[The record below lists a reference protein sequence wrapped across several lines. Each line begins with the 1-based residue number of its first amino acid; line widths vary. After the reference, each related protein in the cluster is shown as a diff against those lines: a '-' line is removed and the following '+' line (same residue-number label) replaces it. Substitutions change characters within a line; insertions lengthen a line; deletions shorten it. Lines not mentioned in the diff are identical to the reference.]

1 MMWPVGEWRGWQ
13 VQWAK
18 LLGVKRHCFFH
29 AGCPDG
35 FGAAWSLW
43 RAWGIDGR
51 FIPHSHDG
59 PVDPL
64 DFADD
69 QVVFVDIA
77 PPNEI
82 IREFAEVAAEFILL
96 DHHLSAR
103 DRYAADL
110 GLENLLAGSAHTVH
124 FDLDHSGAVLAWN
137 YFHPEEP
144 PPDLLAYVEDQDL
157 WNWKLA
163 RSEEINAA
171 IGSYPREFA
180 VWDDLASRPIESL
193 AREGEPIVRANRIEV
208 TRALHAAHPVAVGT
222 RRVEA
227 VNSANLRSALGHE
240 LAKRAR
246 YGQPWGLV
254 YRISGDRV
262 DATLYS
268 IGDLDVSK
276 LAGEFGGGGHRNAAG
291 FSVSL
296 RRWMDDFA

>member
-1 MMWPVGEWRGWQ
+1 MKRRGWE
-13 VQWAK
+13 VQWAN
-18 LLGVKRHCFFH
+18 LPGVKRTCFFH

-43 RAWGIDGR
+43 RAWGVDGR
-51 FIPHSHDG
+51 FIPHSHND
-59 PVDPL
+59 PLDPL
-64 DFADD
+64 DFEGD

-77 PPNEI
+77 PPNET

-110 GLENLLAGSAHTVH
+110 GLENLLEGSAHTVH
-124 FDLDHSGAVLAWN
+124 FDLDHSGAVLAWK

-180 VWDDLASRPIESL
+180 VWDDLASRPIQSL

-208 TRALHAAHPVAVGT
+208 TRTLQTAHPVALGT
-222 RRVEA
+222 RRVDA
-227 VNSANLRSALGHE
+227 VNSPNLRSALGHE

-246 YGQPWGLV
+246 FGRPWGLV

>member
-1 MMWPVGEWRGWQ
+1 M
-13 VQWAK
+13 
-18 LLGVKRHCFFH
+18 
-29 AGCPDG
+29 
-35 FGAAWSLW
+35 
-43 RAWGIDGR
+43 
-51 FIPHSHDG
+51 
-59 PVDPL
+59 
-64 DFADD
+64 
-69 QVVFVDIA
+69 
-77 PPNEI
+77 
-82 IREFAEVAAEFILL
+82 
-96 DHHLSAR
+96 
-103 DRYAADL
+103 
-110 GLENLLAGSAHTVH
+110 
-124 FDLDHSGAVLAWN
+124 
-137 YFHPEEP
+137 
-144 PPDLLAYVEDQDL
+144 EDQDL

-171 IGSYPREFA
+171 IGSYPRKFA

-193 AREGEPIVRANRIEV
+193 AREGEPIVRANRMEV
-208 TRALHAAHPVAVGT
+208 TRALHTAHPVALGT

-276 LAGEFGGGGHRNAAG
+276 VAGEFGGGGHRNAAG

-296 RRWMDDFA
+296 RHWLDDFA